1 LNKIK
6 VINNMKKLAYL
17 MSLLTTAL
25 FVSCEKE
32 EKSTIDTQTVRTI
45 NSEVSTSEIVLLKA
59 NAANEALT
67 ISWDTPDV
75 GVKTVFDYELSF
87 NYGENAKTILL
98 KEPKKEFTVEEFN
111 LICNGLKMPIEQ
123 ANTLSFTVKALIG
136 AKSLLIA
143 SSEAKTIK
151 ATPYKAIIEYP
162 SFYLVGN
169 ASYVG
174 WNESKAQLLYKKDN
188 LSTIY
193 TYLKNGEAFRFL
205 GQKDWGPTNYSMD
218 ADNVKQDY
226 KYFKTVSSNLTKAD
240 GNDAENMVFSGTTGI
255 YKIEI
260 NAKEEV
266 KSLNVTPSSL
276 GYQYENLYLI
286 GSITNKWDLNSI
298 ITMTK
303 VSEGV
308 FEHTIALPDGA
319 EFKFLGQKS
328 WDKLDWGDIS
338 SEGNTGFI
346 APKGDNNNLKYNGGG
361 STYKITV
368 NLKAGIYSIEKQ

>member
-1 LNKIK
+1 
-6 VINNMKKLAYL
+6 MKKLAYL

-45 NSEVSTSEIVLLKA
+45 NSEVSTSEVVLLKA
-59 NAANEALT
+59 NAANKALT
-67 ISWDTPDV
+67 ISWNTPDV

-87 NYGENAKTILL
+87 NYGENTKTILL

-162 SFYLVGN
+162 SFYLVGE

-174 WNESKAQLLYKKDN
+174 WNASKAQLLYKKDN

-205 GQKDWGPTNYSMD
+205 GQKAWDPTNYSMD
-218 ADNVKQDY
+218 ADNVKQNY
-226 KYFKTVSSNLTKAD
+226 KYFKTVSSNLRKAD
-240 GNDAENMVFSGTTGI
+240 GNNVENMVFSGTTGI

-266 KSLNVTPSSL
+266 KSLTVTQSKL
-276 GYQYENLYLI
+276 GYQYENLYI
-286 GSITNKWDLNSI
+286 VGSFTNNWTPGNA

-303 VSEGV
+303 TSEGV
-308 FEHTIALPDGA
+308 FEHTMALPDGA

-328 WDKLDWGDIS
+328 FDKLDWGDIS

>member
-1 LNKIK
+1 
-6 VINNMKKLAYL
+6 MKKLAYL

-59 NAANEALT
+59 NAANKALT
-67 ISWDTPDV
+67 ISWNTPDV

-174 WNESKAQLLYKKDN
+174 WNASKAQLLYKKDN

-193 TYLKNGEAFRFL
+193 TYLENGEAFRFL
-205 GQKDWGPTNYSMD
+205 GQKDWAPTNYSMD
-218 ADNVKQDY
+218 ADNVKQNY

-260 NAKEEV
+260 NAKEDV

-298 ITMTK
+298 ITMTR

>member
-1 LNKIK
+1 
-6 VINNMKKLAYL
+6 

-59 NAANEALT
+59 NAANKALT
-67 ISWDTPDV
+67 ISWNIPDV

-174 WNESKAQLLYKKDN
+174 WNASKAQLLYKKDN

-193 TYLKNGEAFRFL
+193 TYLENGEAFRFL

>member
-1 LNKIK
+1 
-6 VINNMKKLAYL
+6 
-17 MSLLTTAL
+17 
-25 FVSCEKE
+25 
-32 EKSTIDTQTVRTI
+32 
-45 NSEVSTSEIVLLKA
+45 
-59 NAANEALT
+59 
-67 ISWDTPDV
+67 
-75 GVKTVFDYELSF
+75 
-87 NYGENAKTILL
+87 
-98 KEPKKEFTVEEFN
+98 
-111 LICNGLKMPIEQ
+111 
-123 ANTLSFTVKALIG
+123 
-136 AKSLLIA
+136 
-143 SSEAKTIK
+143 
-151 ATPYKAIIEYP
+151 
-162 SFYLVGN
+162 
-169 ASYVG
+169 
-174 WNESKAQLLYKKDN
+174 
-188 LSTIY
+188 
-193 TYLKNGEAFRFL
+193 
-205 GQKDWGPTNYSMD
+205 
-218 ADNVKQDY
+218 
-226 KYFKTVSSNLTKAD
+226 
-240 GNDAENMVFSGTTGI
+240 MVFSGTTGI

-308 FEHTIALPDGA
+308 FEHTMVLPDGA